1 MHLALHSVN
10 LLFKKAIFNE
20 KKQGKAKLHKNV
32 AENQQVLWS
41 IESKLG
47 NFWFNSSPICAEEV
61 RREIHQQGSLAID

>member
-20 KKQGKAKLHKNV
+20 KKQGKAKLHKDV

-47 NFWFNSSPICAEEV
+47 NFGSIHHQYV
-61 RREIHQQGSLAID
+61 RRRSGKKYISKGL